1 MPVAFDSLF
10 ATTACTLAIGRSIVS
25 GECEPIANPDCATD
39 EAGMQDEDH
48 FAIQAA
54 Q

>member
-25 GECEPIANPDCATD
+25 GECEPVATGTAPAD
-39 EAGMQDEDH
+39 QVAMQDEGY
-48 FAIQAA
+48 FELQAA